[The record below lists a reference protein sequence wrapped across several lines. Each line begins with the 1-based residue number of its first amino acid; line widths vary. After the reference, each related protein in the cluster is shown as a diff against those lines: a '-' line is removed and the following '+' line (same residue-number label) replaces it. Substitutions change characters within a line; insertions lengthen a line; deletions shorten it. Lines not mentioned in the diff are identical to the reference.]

1 MKEERLMEDFLV
13 LGHRGYRAK
22 YAENTIEAFQKALE
36 YGADGIEYDSR
47 LTKDG
52 VLVVLHD
59 EEINGI
65 KLNSIEYN
73 QLKNIKFPNG
83 QTIPTVEETI
93 RSLNNKA
100 ILNLEVKEV
109 EAAIPSYEI
118 TKKLGALKRTLFSSF
133 KVDALRKIRKIDKEV
148 KLGLL
153 VQYDTLDNLPQLH
166 KELSLY
172 SLNLWVDAVK
182 ENIQESSKMLR
193 KWKDAGLKIYLWTL
207 NNPQDLYDL
216 EGFYDCVI
224 TDEVE
229 LIVTERKR
237 MKKKEQSSK

>member
-1 MKEERLMEDFLV
+1 MNDFLV

-22 YAENTIEAFQKALE
+22 YVENTIEAFQKALE

-65 KLNSIEYN
+65 KLRTLEYN
-73 QLKNIKFPNG
+73 QLRNIKFSNG
-83 QTIPTVEETI
+83 QTVPTVEETI
-93 RSLNNKA
+93 TSLDKKA
-100 ILNLEVKEV
+100 YLNLEVKEV

-118 TKKLGALKRTLFSSF
+118 TKKLGALERTLFSSF
-133 KVDALRKIRKIDKEV
+133 KVEALRKIRKIDKDV

-153 VQYDTLDNLPQLH
+153 IQYDTLDNLPQLN
-166 KELSLY
+166 KELGLY
-172 SLNLWVDAVK
+172 SLNLWVDALK
-182 ENIQESSKMLR
+182 ERKEEASIMLR
-193 KWKDAGLKIYLWTL
+193 KWRDEGLKICLWTL
-207 NNPQDLYDL
+207 NNPKDLYDL
-216 EGFYDCVI
+216 KGFYDCVI

-229 LIVTERKR
+229 IIVNERKR
-237 MKKKEQSSK
+237 MKKK

>member
-1 MKEERLMEDFLV
+1 MNDFLV

-22 YAENTIEAFQKALE
+22 YVENTIEAFQKALE

-65 KLNSIEYN
+65 KLRTLEYN
-73 QLKNIKFPNG
+73 QLRNIKFSNG
-83 QTIPTVEETI
+83 QTVPTVEETI
-93 RSLNNKA
+93 TSLDKKA
-100 ILNLEVKEV
+100 YLNLEVKEV

-118 TKKLGALKRTLFSSF
+118 TKKLGALERTLFSSF
-133 KVDALRKIRKIDKEV
+133 KVEALRKIRKIDKDV

-153 VQYDTLDNLPQLH
+153 VQYDTLDNLHQLH
-166 KELSLY
+166 KELGLY
-172 SLNLWVDAVK
+172 SLNLWVDALK
-182 ENIQESSKMLR
+182 ERKEEASIMLR
-193 KWKDAGLKIYLWTL
+193 KWRDEGLKICLWTL
-207 NNPQDLYDL
+207 NNPKDLYDL
-216 EGFYDCVI
+216 KGFYDCVI

-229 LIVTERKR
+229 IIVNERKR
-237 MKKKEQSSK
+237 MKKK